1 MNTSQG
7 EKKQTNDASDEN
19 ETIAMPQQHDEEQQE
34 DGNRCFNG
42 ISINI

>member
-19 ETIAMPQQHDEEQQE
+19 RDNSDAAATRRGIARGWKPL
-34 DGNRCFNG
+34 F
-42 ISINI
+42 